1 MREDYAK
8 GKDPVQQVLHYVKTL
23 KSAKGLKD
31 VRGKAIRGISEGT
44 AFHCY
49 IVCDI
54 TEELEERII
63 GRLQKTPDGE
73 GYFGYQQNPTAF
85 IEILPYGKLLRD
97 ARKRNVVFF
106 DKLGITNI
114 VGEDAAHTAVWR
126 LREAV
131 S

>member
-1 MREDYAK
+1 M
-8 GKDPVQQVLHYVKTL
+8 
-23 KSAKGLKD
+23 
-31 VRGKAIRGISEGT
+31 RGKAIRGINEGT

-49 IVCDI
+49 VVCDI

-73 GYFGYQQNPTAF
+73 GYFGYQQNPSAF

-106 DKLGITNI
+106 EKLGITNI
-114 VGEDAAHTAVWR
+114 VGEDAAHTAAWR
-126 LREAV
+126 TRSGDAYRRDGGCV
-131 S
+131 GARVRRRWRVRGATK